1 MKGLGKTCQ
10 AIALLAY
17 LYEKNPRLKHLIVV
31 PASTL
36 ENWSRELKNWFPDFK
51 FEIYRG
57 HPTERRAQRIKL
69 KPKLNKNNVNGILT
83 TYE

>member
-1 MKGLGKTCQ
+1 
-10 AIALLAY
+10 
-17 LYEKNPRLKHLIVV
+17 VV

-51 FEIYRG
+51 FEVYRG
-57 HPTERRAQRIKL
+57 HPEDRREQRAKL
-69 KPKLNKNNVNGILT
+69 KTRFKKHNINGILT